1 MGEEHPDCS
10 TVVTSDTSQMTENY
24 YKIFKSLK
32 LNSTV
37 AFGVNDSNSSGTSYL
52 MVLTLVS
59 SRRT

>member
-1 MGEEHPDCS
+1 
-10 TVVTSDTSQMTENY
+10 MTENY

-59 SRRT
+59 KSKT

>member
-1 MGEEHPDCS
+1 
-10 TVVTSDTSQMTENY
+10 MTENY

-52 MVLTLVS
+52 MYS
-59 SRRT
+59 RWCPSRRP